1 MQAYNYMPCPES
13 SPVTGDRRKFSRQ
26 NEDARRSALIDAAI
40 DLVADGGPAK
50 ATVRAIAEQAGVTP
64 GLIRHYFSTKEA
76 LMRAA
81 YAQVMDGMTEA
92 SLAVLATAPDRPEA
106 RLALFVAASL
116 RAPVV
121 DGRAM
126 GLWAGFLHQMRQDEE
141 MRAAHEAG
149 YLHYRDLLQGLIAE
163 LPRAVVGAR
172 LRADAIACNAVIDGL
187 WLEGS
192 ALPHAFAVG
201 ELEQIG
207 LQAVGA
213 ILGLDLAAQMPEKG

>member
-1 MQAYNYMPCPES
+1 M
-13 SPVTGDRRKFSRQ
+13 TGDRRKFNRQ
-26 NEDARRSALIDAAI
+26 NEDARRAALISAAI
-40 DLVADGGPAK
+40 GLVSDGGPTK
-50 ATVRAIAEQAGVTP
+50 ATVRAIAETAGVTP
-64 GLIRHYFSTKEA
+64 GLIRHYFATKEA

-81 YAQVMDGMTEA
+81 YAQVMQGMTEA

-121 DGRAM
+121 DSRAM
-126 GLWAGFLHQMRQDEE
+126 GLWAGFLHQMRQDAE
-141 MRAAHEAG
+141 MQAAHEAG
-149 YLHYRDLLQGLIAE
+149 YLHYRDLLQGLIAD
-163 LPRAVVGAR
+163 LPRVADRPR

-192 ALPHAFAVG
+192 ALPHAFAAG

-207 LQAVGA
+207 LHAVGA
-213 ILGLDLAAQMPEKG
+213 ILGLNLAAQMPEQG